1 MRSHM
6 EMRNMLL
13 ETERQVIFAI
23 KLAKKLTELCS
34 RSSILWEIKLA
45 SDEIGCL
52 VEEISSHI
60 TQNVAWLILA
70 AY

>member
-13 ETERQVIFAI
+13 EKERQVIFAI
-23 KLAKKLTELCS
+23 KLAKKLAELCS
-34 RSSILWEIKLA
+34 CSSILWEIKLA

-52 VEEISSHI
+52 VEELSSHVA
-60 TQNVAWLILA
+60 QNVAWLILA

>member
-1 MRSHM
+1 MRYHM

-13 ETERQVIFAI
+13 ETERKVIFVI
-23 KLAKKLTELCS
+23 KLAKKLAELCS

-52 VEEISSHI
+52 VEELSSHI
-60 TQNVAWLILA
+60 AQNVAWLILA